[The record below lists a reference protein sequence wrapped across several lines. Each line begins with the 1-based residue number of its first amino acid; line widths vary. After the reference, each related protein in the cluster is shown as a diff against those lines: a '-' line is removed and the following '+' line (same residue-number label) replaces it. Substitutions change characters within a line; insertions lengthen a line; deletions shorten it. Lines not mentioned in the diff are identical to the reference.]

1 MAVLV
6 NNLQEEVPVDDE
18 LTGLA
23 SNAARAVLNS
33 EGQVQE
39 AEIGVVFVNDQYI
52 HQLNKEYRGVDR
64 PTDVLSFAMQ
74 EGEPMPGEDEEHILG
89 DVIISLET
97 ALRQSKEYE
106 HSLHREV
113 AFLTVHGVLH
123 LLGYDHQTEDQRRL
137 MRDKEEAVL
146 KKLNLPREQH

>member
-23 SNAARAVLNS
+23 ADAARAVLTS
-33 EGQVQE
+33 EGQIQE
-39 AEIGVVFVNDQYI
+39 AEIGVIFVNDQYI

-74 EGEPMPGEDEEHILG
+74 EGEPMPDEDEECILG

-97 ALRQSKEYE
+97 ALRQSREYE

-123 LLGYDHQTEDQRRL
+123 LLGYDHQAEDQRRL

-146 KKLNLPREQH
+146 KGLNLPRE